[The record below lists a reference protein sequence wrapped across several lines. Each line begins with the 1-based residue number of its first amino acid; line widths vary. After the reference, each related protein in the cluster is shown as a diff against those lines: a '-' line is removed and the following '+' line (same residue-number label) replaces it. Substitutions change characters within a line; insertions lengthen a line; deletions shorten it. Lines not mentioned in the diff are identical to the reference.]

1 MTREI
6 EIIELP
12 FLIKQTLSTRQPQ
25 AIENRLK
32 IYLESAVL
40 VPLLKDG
47 PEYKVLLTKRTAKVQ
62 AHKGQISF
70 PGGAVDKAD
79 SSYEQTALREAY
91 EEIGLMPRDVD
102 LLGRLDDMLTMA
114 SNFIMHPF
122 VGFIPYPY
130 EFRLHSFEVQ
140 ELIFAPLEVFL
151 RPRRLNNIEPIAFEG
166 RTYPSLA
173 YHYKGHVI
181 WGATARILEN
191 LAQILGEKIDL
202 PGVAD

>member
-1 MTREI
+1 M
-6 EIIELP
+6 
-12 FLIKQTLSTRQPQ
+12 
-25 AIENRLK
+25 
-32 IYLESAVL
+32 

-47 PEYKVLLTKRTAKVQ
+47 PDYKILLTKRTAKVQ

-79 SSYEQTALREAY
+79 SSYEQTALREAF
-91 EEIGLMPRDVD
+91 EEIGLLPRDVD

-114 SNFIMHPF
+114 SNFIMHSF

-140 ELIFAPLEVFL
+140 ELILAPLEVFL
-151 RPRRLNNIEPIAFEG
+151 RPRGQSNIASIIFEG

-202 PGVAD
+202 PGAAG